1 MVSFT
6 VPFRFI
12 NSIRRVKTKAMSSG
26 VSNPPEIIR
35 QYNEKKVVSYS
46 KFIELVD
53 NNMVELAQLIPGS
66 PDIQF
71 VESDG
76 MQGSSRVIVN
86 EDLINRMN
94 KHNVDIQIKSNEQ
107 NPLTQI
113 IINILPFVLSF
124 GLLTYLMNATMRGGS
139 GMPNPGNMFGN
150 NYNFEIAQNTGITF
164 QDVAGIDSEQ
174 NELAELIQF
183 LKNPERFTNAGAKV
197 PRGCLL
203 SGPPG
208 TGKTLLAKAIAG
220 EAGVPFIACSA
231 SQFIE
236 LFVGLGASRI
246 RGLFKKARENS
257 PCIIFIDEI
266 DAIGKQRGGAVTASG
281 GGNDERE
288 QTLNQLLT
296 EMDGFEDN
304 NGIIIIGATNRPD
317 VIDPALLRPGRF
329 DRKIEISL
337 PNSEGRERIL
347 KVHSKNKT
355 LDSAV
360 NLSTISRITV
370 GCSGAELANIMNEA
384 AILAARENR
393 TCITQNDIDGA
404 YEKITIGLAK
414 KPYLSKEAKS
424 LVAYHESGH
433 AMAGCLVGSNFDDI
447 GKVTILPRGG
457 TGGVTQFIPDS
468 DRIDLGMYTKEYLF
482 NQLVVA
488 LGGRAAEEVIF
499 GPDKITTG
507 ASGDLKRVTSIATA
521 MVRNYGFSDIGTF
534 EIGDASLT
542 TLDKVDDE
550 VQRIVKEAYTKAK
563 NIMIENKSLLDS
575 IANELIKR
583 ETLEGSDIM
592 ALVAN
597 YMFTMKA

>member
-1 MVSFT
+1 MITSLTHFTSYRPLRCVKAKVVSNNT
-6 VPFRFI
+6 
-12 NSIRRVKTKAMSSG
+12 M
-26 VSNPPEIIR
+26 NPPEIVR
-35 QYNEKKVVSYS
+35 PYNERKVVSYS

-53 NNMVELAQLIPGS
+53 KDMIELVQLVPGS
-66 PDIQF
+66 PDVRF
-71 VESDG
+71 VETDG
-76 MQGSSRVIVN
+76 VQGSSKVIIN
-86 EDLINRMN
+86 EDLINQMN
-94 KHNVDIQIKSNEQ
+94 KHKVDIQIRSEEKDPFVDFILN
-107 NPLTQI
+107 L
-113 IINILPFVLSF
+113 LPFVLTFSIF
-124 GLLTYLMNATMRGGS
+124 TYLMNATVRGGGR
-139 GMPNPGNMFGN
+139 GMPNPGNIFGN
-150 NYNFEIAQNTGITF
+150 SNYDLEIAKNTGISF
-164 QDVAGIDSEQ
+164 KDVAGIDSEQ

-183 LKNPERFTNAGAKV
+183 LKNPERFTDAGAKV

-220 EAGVPFIACSA
+220 EAEVPFIACSA

-246 RGLFKKARENS
+246 RGLFKKARENA

-266 DAIGKQRGGAVTASG
+266 DAIGKQRGGAVTAGG

-329 DRKIEISL
+329 DRKINVSL
-337 PNSEGRERIL
+337 PNSEGREKIL
-347 KVHSKNKT
+347 KVHCKNKT

-360 NLSTISRITV
+360 NLATISRITV
-370 GCSGAELANIMNEA
+370 GCSGADLANIMNEA

-393 TCITQNDIDGA
+393 KCINQNDIDGA

-414 KPYLSKEAKS
+414 KPYMSKEAKK

-433 AMAGCLVGSNFDDI
+433 AMAGCLIGNYDDI

-457 TGGVTQFIPDS
+457 TGGVTQFIPDA
-468 DRIDLGMYTKEYLF
+468 DTIDLGMYTKEYLS

-488 LGGRAAEEVIF
+488 LGGRAAEEVVF
-499 GPDKITTG
+499 GAEQITTG
-507 ASGDLKRVTSIATA
+507 ASGDLKRVTTIATE
-521 MVRNYGFSDIGTF
+521 MVRSYGFSDLGTF

-542 TLDKVDDE
+542 TLDKVDEE
-550 VQRIVKEAYTKAK
+550 VQKIVKEAYSKAK
-563 NIMIENKSLLDS
+563 TIMVENRVLLDS

-583 ETLEGSDIM
+583 ETLEGGDVM

-597 YMFTMKA
+597 YKFANT